1 MKIGYSATFNFP
13 NSVQP
18 FEKHW
23 VEDDEL
29 THGLNLFEEITDE
42 QLAQLTKNI
51 RRIQYVIRSQVKD
64 FAHEVNGLNKKEA
77 QKEVVVNE
85 ELKMSQEAK
94 IIAQI
99 YDITDLTVLGSFALL
114 AAKDR
119 EKNGEK
125 SNIHAA
131 YQQQLNKLNG
141 LQQSI
146 ISGK

>member
-64 FAHEVNGLNKKEA
+64 FAFESNG
-77 QKEVVVNE
+77 
-85 ELKMSQEAK
+85 
-94 IIAQI
+94 
-99 YDITDLTVLGSFALL
+99 L
-114 AAKDR
+114 AAKQAAGVVL
-119 EKNGEK
+119 ESKPQK
-125 SNIHAA
+125 SAEELIIEAIESVTGMKFLKLYETHSLKSAA
-131 YQQQLNKLNG
+131 VKEAYDKKFAELNPV
-141 LQQSI
+141 S
-146 ISGK
+146 